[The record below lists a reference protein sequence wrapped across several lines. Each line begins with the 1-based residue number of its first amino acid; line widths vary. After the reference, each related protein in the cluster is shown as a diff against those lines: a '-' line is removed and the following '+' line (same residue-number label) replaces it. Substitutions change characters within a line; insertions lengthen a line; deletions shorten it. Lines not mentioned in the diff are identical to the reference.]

1 MNLGLRVQGEL
12 TGARNGRMGEVRG
25 RAGRR
30 WTGGGLRFEEGGAAR
45 HRRSGHHHG
54 WRWQVV
60 WPAVEARAEV
70 LSKKIRCE
78 G

>member
-1 MNLGLRVQGEL
+1 VQGEL

-30 WTGGGLRFEEGGAAR
+30 WTDGGLRFEEGGAAR
-45 HRRSGHHHG
+45 G
-54 WRWQVV
+54 
-60 WPAVEARAEV
+60 AEV